1 MSETNFV
8 ITGVGLLG
16 DWGTGKENLMRFL
29 SGNASHIPIEEVNFD
44 AYIDTSLVR
53 RADYISRCA
62 LVAAK
67 FALED
72 AGLFPV
78 CKKKSSKFGIVM
90 GTVNGG
96 LHYSVEYH
104 TSLVKGDPRLA
115 SPLLFSESV
124 ANAAASH
131 ICTILGIRGYSTTL
145 PGYCGV
151 MQALQFGAELI
162 QQGAIDVCLIGGAD
176 VNHDFLTKA
185 YKTCLPNPELII
197 NNFGG
202 SGFLV
207 IESLTYSMQRKA
219 KIYAKLEGVRVVTA
233 QHDIAKRCGVSPLQE
248 LLYEN
253 NIELKDHDCLIS
265 ASYNEEDSLQRRD
278 LFIKAF
284 KDLQRTDIDCS
295 DSFGYGFSA
304 AEAFQLILGVLGVFS
319 PDYLSSFKEFTNSKR
334 CVDRIF
340 VMRTA
345 LAGANACALFSRYS
359 PSEN

>member
-1 MSETNFV
+1 MTKTNFV

-16 DWGTGKENLMRFL
+16 DWGAGKENLIRFL
-29 SGNASHIPIEEVNFD
+29 SGDCSHTPIEKVDFD

-62 LVAAK
+62 ITAAK

-78 CKKKSSKFGIVM
+78 CKEKSNRVGIIL
-90 GTVNGG
+90 GNVNGG
-96 LHYSVEYH
+96 VHYSVEYH
-104 TSLVKGDPRLA
+104 TSLVIGDPKLA

-131 ICTILGIRGYSTTL
+131 ICTTLGIHGYSTTV

-151 MQALQFGAELI
+151 MQALQFGTELI
-162 QQGAIDVCLIGGAD
+162 QQGAIDVCIIGGAD

-185 YKTCLPNPELII
+185 YGACLPNPELITA
-197 NNFGG
+197 NFGG
-202 SGFLV
+202 SGFL
-207 IESLTYSMQRKA
+207 ILESLTHAMQRKA
-219 KIYAKLEGVRVVTA
+219 KIYAQLEGVRVVTA
-233 QHDIAKRCGVSPLQE
+233 QYAIARRCEVSPLQG
-248 LLYEN
+248 LLCET

-265 ASYNEEDSLQRRD
+265 ASYEEEDSLKRRE

-284 KDLQRTDIDCS
+284 KHQQRIDIDCS

-304 AEAFQLILGVLGVFS
+304 AEAFQVILGALGVFS
-319 PDYLSSFKEFTNSKR
+319 SDYLTSFKEFANAKR
-334 CVDRIF
+334 CIDRIF
-340 VMRTA
+340 VMRTT

-359 PSEN
+359 PGKD

>member
-1 MSETNFV
+1 METNFV

-16 DWGTGKENLMRFL
+16 DWGAGKENLMRFL
-29 SGNASHIPIEEVNFD
+29 SGSCSHTPIEKVDFD

-62 LVAAK
+62 LIAAK

-72 AGLFPV
+72 AGLLPV
-78 CKKKSSKFGIVM
+78 CKEKSNRVGVVL

-96 LHYSVEYH
+96 LHYTVEYH
-104 TSLVKGDPRLA
+104 ASLVKGDPKLA

-131 ICTILGIRGYSTTL
+131 ICTILGIRGYSTTV

-151 MQALQFGAELI
+151 TQALQLGAELI
-162 QQGAIDVCLIGGAD
+162 QQGVIDVCIIGGAD

-185 YKTCLPNPELII
+185 YSACLPNPELIT

-207 IESLTYSMQRKA
+207 IEALTHAIQRKA
-219 KIYAKLEGVRVVTA
+219 KIYAQLEGVRVITA
-233 QHDIAKRCGVSPLQE
+233 QYAIAKRCDVSPLQE
-248 LLYEN
+248 LLCEADS
-253 NIELKDHDCLIS
+253 ELKDHDCLIS
-265 ASYNEEDSLQRRD
+265 ASYNEKDSLQRRD

-284 KDLQRTDIDCS
+284 KHQQRVDIDCS

-319 PDYLSSFKEFTNSKR
+319 PNYLASFKEFANVKTYI
-334 CVDRIF
+334 DRIF
-340 VMRTA
+340 VMRTT
-345 LAGANACALFSRYS
+345 LAGANACVLFSHYS
-359 PSEN
+359 PSED